1 MAKVISIYEAKTHLS
16 KYIRQAKAGMP
27 VYIGSYGN
35 EEVMLVPVPANKP
48 VKMGIWKGRK
58 KGYKDE
64 DIVGPD
70 PSTIKDFE
78 DSLNRPML

>member
-16 KYIRQAKAGMP
+16 KYIRQAKAGSP

-35 EEVMLVPVPANKP
+35 KEVMLVSVPAIKP
-48 VKMGIWKGRK
+48 IKLGIWKDRT

-70 PSTIKDFE
+70 PDIIKDFE
-78 DSLNRPML
+78 DSLNRPIL